1 MRFRCLVFHSSE
13 LQEGLQDS
21 KGEERMSLELVL
33 GETGIALM
41 ALLAGGLAAAIVFA
55 ILEYVSRIL

>member
-1 MRFRCLVFHSSE
+1 MVFHSSE

>member
-1 MRFRCLVFHSSE
+1 
-13 LQEGLQDS
+13 
-21 KGEERMSLELVL
+21 MSLELVL